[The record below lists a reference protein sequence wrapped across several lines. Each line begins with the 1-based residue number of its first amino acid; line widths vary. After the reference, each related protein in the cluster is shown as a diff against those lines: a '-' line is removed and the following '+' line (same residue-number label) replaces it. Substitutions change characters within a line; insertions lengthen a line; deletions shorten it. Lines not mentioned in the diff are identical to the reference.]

1 MGELRERMERE
12 MRVRNFSPHTVE
24 AYVAAV
30 RGLAKHYRRAPDRL
44 SDEEIHRYL
53 IYVREERQ
61 LSGSTCHQIRCGL
74 KFFYEVT
81 VRRRQAALT
90 VPGARPV
97 QKLPEILSREE
108 VARIIVA
115 TGTLRQRLLLMLTYG
130 GGLRVSEVLALRPD
144 DLDAERHLIHVRQA
158 KGQKDRYTLL
168 PQRVV
173 AELERYRCVY
183 PQPSP
188 WLFPQRGN
196 RERPMDVSSLQKIY
210 GAAKTVAAVQKRGG
224 IHALRHAFATH
235 LLEAGCD
242 LPTLQRLLGHTAVQ
256 TTMRYLHVSSRSLA
270 ARVSPL
276 DQLVLPPPFHE

>member
-1 MGELRERMERE
+1 MERE
-12 MRVRNFSPHTVE
+12 LRVRHFSPRTVE

-30 RGLAKHYRRAPDRL
+30 RGLAKHYRRAPDTL
-44 SDEEIHRYL
+44 SEEEIHRYL
-53 IYVREERQ
+53 IHLREVRQ
-61 LSGSTCHQIRCGL
+61 LSGSTCQQIRCGL

-81 VRRRQAALT
+81 VRRPQAALA
-90 VPGARPV
+90 VPVARTP
-97 QKLPEILSREE
+97 QRLPEILSREE
-108 VARIIVA
+108 VGRIIVA

-130 GGLRVSEVLALRPD
+130 GGLRVSEAVTLRPE
-144 DLDAERHLIHVRQA
+144 DLDVDRTLVHVRQA

-168 PQRVV
+168 PQRVL
-173 AELERYRCVY
+173 ELRERYARVY

-196 RERPMDVSSLQKIY
+196 PERSMDVSSAQKIY
-210 GAAKTVAAVQKRGG
+210 GAAKTVAGVHKRGG

-256 TTMRYLHVSSRSLA
+256 TTMRYLHVTGRTLA
-270 ARVSPL
+270 ERVSPL
-276 DQLVLPPPFHE
+276 DQLVLPPRPTGE